1 MPVRFKV
8 ETKGL
13 EDYMEQLQR
22 LGGDID
28 AAADEALD
36 AGGAVL
42 VEGMRRRAPKDT
54 HNLERHIAH
63 TDAQQ
68 DGNFHFILVGVLNAD
83 AETARYA
90 TAQEFGWADKKGTK
104 AAKSYLRNTIDEDMK
119 LARKRMKETFQA
131 RIRRGGA

>member
-13 EDYMEQLQR
+13 GDYMEQLQR

-36 AGGAVL
+36 AGGDVL
-42 VEGMRRRAPKDT
+42 VEGMQRRAPKDT
-54 HNLERHIAH
+54 HNLERKINKTAS
-63 TDAQQ
+63 QG
-68 DGNFHFILVGVLNAD
+68 DGNFHFILVGLVNVDAD
-83 AETARYA
+83 TARYG
-90 TAQEFGWADKKGTK
+90 TAQEYGTSSM
-104 AAKSYLRNTIDEDMK
+104 AAQPYLRPTIDEDMK

-131 RIRRGGA
+131 RIRGGA

>member
-36 AGGAVL
+36 AGGDVL
-42 VEGMRRRAPKDT
+42 VEGMQRRAPKDT
-54 HNLERHIAH
+54 HNLERKINKTA
-63 TDAQQ
+63 ARG
-68 DGNFHFILVGVLNAD
+68 DGNFHFIVVGLVNVD
-83 AETARYA
+83 AETARYG
-90 TAQEFGWADKKGTK
+90 TAQEYGTSSM
-104 AAKSYLRNTIDEDMK
+104 AAHPYLRPTIDEDMK
-119 LARKRMKETFQA
+119 LARRRMKEAFQA
-131 RIRRGGA
+131 RIRGGA